1 MKQGLWKGCLLAG
14 LLAMGC
20 GSSGSTNTGFFNSNV
35 QTVTG
40 KTLTITEPNAIKR
53 GDDVVNSL
61 EVEGFD
67 SAGTRV
73 FGPVVVPFSNAMQI
87 AGVPESAAVLQL
99 DYLRNGGFMLYRAE
113 VPADPVYL
121 IDPQEQP
128 VDPQATEFH
137 VVREGDGFTLQ
148 RTVTGAASSGPNQT
162 KLPRDMVVKGVCY
175 SPSPIN
181 FSNKSAPAVGDLFWD
196 TFTVPGGDTI
206 YNWGSLF
213 LNFYDPNIG
222 QSRAD
227 LEKIR
232 ALKANT
238 VRLYSAIAY
247 HLNNDGTFP
256 NTSTAQKFTHEAFLD
271 ECWKNGQAGALQVI
285 IDIPMPDTCFFLFV
299 RNGRQIREINAL
311 KPNGDPTKLDPAA
324 LDLAVAAEVAR
335 RDLEVAFW
343 EANLEETVRQMKD
356 HPAVMGF
363 NIMNEQDGDRA
374 SSPNGGQGPDY
385 DESQY
390 FYAQSKK
397 YSDRVKSIA
406 GTKLCGWAFHDSP
419 AMVNFGSKFPTT
431 GTKYLAQLT
440 SFDYW
445 GVNSYQTQDFEPLTK
460 SGNFGNYT
468 DLKDLTGMYKPILL
482 TELGWP
488 STTHNAD
495 QLVDNDATQSSV
507 ADTIDLMFKQV
518 YANKIFLGACYF
530 EFSDEWWKQPGKLD
544 YVHDTGNAQSNFPNG
559 FADEESF
566 GLYSVARDG
575 GRPDQDDVFVTFGD
589 NPHAEFGSKG
599 PKTPFDKLTPKTPMI
614 RALTQVFS
622 NR

>member
-363 NIMNEQDGDRA
+363 NIMNEQDGADW
-374 SSPNGGQGPDY
+374 SHPNGGQGPDN
-385 DESQY
+385 EETQY
-390 FYAQSKK
+390 FFSQAVKYAGIVKGI
-397 YSDRVKSIA
+397 DRH
-406 GTKLCGWAFHDSP
+406 KLCGWAFHDSP
-419 AMVNFGSKFPTT
+419 DLVIFGSQFPAN
-431 GTKYLAQLT
+431 GPKYLEQL
-440 SFDYW
+440 SDFDYW
-445 GVNSYQTQDFEPLTK
+445 GVNSYQTKDFTAIVGPGLRG
-460 SGNFGNYT
+460 SYA
-468 DLKDLTGMYKPILL
+468 DLPASMKKPVLL

-488 STTHNAD
+488 ATGHSGDHLIDTP
-495 QLVDNDATQSSV
+495 ATQAAT
-507 ADTIDLMFKQV
+507 ADKIEKMYKKV
-518 YANKIFLGACYF
+518 YENPMFLGACYF
-530 EFSDEWWKQPGKLD
+530 EFSDEWWKQPGGSDSVWDIGK
-544 YVHDTGNAQSNFPNG
+544 SNDGFPNG
-559 FADEESF
+559 FWDEEGF
-566 GLYSVARDG
+566 GLFSVSRSG
-575 GRPDQDDVFVTFGD
+575 GRPNDDSPW
-589 NPHAEFGSKG
+589 NPDGNG
-599 PKTPFDKLTPKTPMI
+599 PRDPYDKVIPRQPLI
-614 RALTQVFS
+614 DALTAAFRSVP
-622 NR
+622 